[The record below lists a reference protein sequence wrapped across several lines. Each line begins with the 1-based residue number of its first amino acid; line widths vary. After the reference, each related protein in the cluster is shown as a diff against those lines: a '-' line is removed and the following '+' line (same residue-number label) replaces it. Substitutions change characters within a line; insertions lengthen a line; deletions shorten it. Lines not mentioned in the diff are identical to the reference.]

1 MAPAL
6 AGAYLSAPW
15 QNANM
20 TAHNTAPHRFPW
32 HSILITGAS
41 AGIGEA
47 LALAC
52 AAPGITLHLGARN
65 AARLSAVAE
74 QCRARGAV
82 VQDRIVDVRDREAM
96 EAWVSGA
103 GHLDLVI
110 ANAGIG
116 AGSDDGLPESAAQV
130 REVLAINLDGAL
142 NTMLPAMEVL
152 KKQAISR
159 SGQRGTI
166 AGIASIAAFVPG
178 PGAATYCAAKA
189 ALDRWTIATAP
200 FARKLSIQLTSVCPG
215 YVRTPL
221 TADNRFPM
229 PGLMDAGP
237 AAEIILR
244 GLAAGKRRVVFPWW
258 VALLAQL
265 VGSLPPAVATWI
277 LSRPPG
283 KQKLG
288 KQKLES

>member
-1 MAPAL
+1 M
-6 AGAYLSAPW
+6 
-15 QNANM
+15 NR
-20 TAHNTAPHRFPW
+20 HNTASRINSKPSWRDV
-32 HSILITGAS
+32 LITGAS

-52 AAPGITLHLGARN
+52 AGPGVTLHLGGRN
-65 AARLSAVAE
+65 PQRLEQVSAS
-74 QCRARGAV
+74 CRARGANV
-82 VQDRIVDVRDREAM
+82 IPHVIDVREREAM
-96 EAWVSGA
+96 EHWISGT
-103 GHLDLVI
+103 GRLDLVI

-116 AGSDDGLPESAAQV
+116 AGSDDGLPEPADQV
-130 REVLAINLDGAL
+130 RAVFATNLDGAL
-142 NTMLPAMEVL
+142 NTILPAMELL
-152 KKQAISR
+152 KRQEECPD
-159 SGQRGTI
+159 GLRGTI
-166 AGIASIAAFVPG
+166 AAIASIAAFVPG

-200 FARKLSIQLTSVCPG
+200 FARNLGIRLTSVCPG

-221 TADNRFPM
+221 TSQNAFPM

-258 VALLAQL
+258 LALMAQI
-265 VGSLPPAVATWI
+265 VGSLPPAVSTWL

-283 KQKLG
+283 KQKLSSSS
-288 KQKLES
+288 Q

>member
-6 AGAYLSAPW
+6 ADAYLSMAW

-20 TAHNTAPHRFPW
+20 STHNTAPHRFPW
-32 HSILITGAS
+32 HCILITGAS

-52 AAPGITLHLGARN
+52 AAPGMTLHLGARN
-65 AARLSAVAE
+65 ASRLAAVAT
-74 QCRARGAV
+74 QCRVLGAEV
-82 VQDRIVDVRDREAM
+82 EERIIDVRDRDAM
-96 EAWVSGA
+96 EAWIKGA
-103 GHLDLVI
+103 GRLDLVI

-130 REVLAINLDGAL
+130 REVLAINLEGAL
-142 NTMLPAMEVL
+142 NTALPAMEML
-152 KKQAISR
+152 KNQAIAPN
-159 SGQRGTI
+159 GLRGTI
-166 AGIASIAAFVPG
+166 ATIASIAAFVPG

-200 FARKLSIQLTSVCPG
+200 FARNLGLQLTSVCPG

-221 TADNRFPM
+221 TAGNRFPM

-244 GLAAGKRRVVFPWW
+244 GVAAGKRRVVFPWW
-258 VALLAQL
+258 VAMLARI
-265 VGSLPPAVATWI
+265 VGSLPPVISTWI

-283 KQKLG
+283 KQKMAVD
-288 KQKLES
+288 